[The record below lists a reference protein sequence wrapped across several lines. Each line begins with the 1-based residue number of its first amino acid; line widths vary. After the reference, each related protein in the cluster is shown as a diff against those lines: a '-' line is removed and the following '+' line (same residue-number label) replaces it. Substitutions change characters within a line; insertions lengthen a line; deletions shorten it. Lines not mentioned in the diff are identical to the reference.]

1 MKTIRSLC
9 EKLSCIGFARH
20 GNGKQERI
28 LIVHDPDLV
37 AMVRIADQRRDREN
51 DDMER
56 ILGRVRHILD
66 RKSQAPV
73 PTQKV
78 ELPPQL
84 KARVAAIPD
93 AEERIRAIVNYTLSS
108 KSKADTH
115 D

>member
-9 EKLSCIGFARH
+9 ERFSRIGFARH
-20 GNGKQERI
+20 ENGKQKRV
-28 LIVHDPDLV
+28 LIVHDPELV
-37 AMVRIADQRRDREN
+37 AMVRIADQKRHREN

-66 RKSQAPV
+66 PKSQAPV

-78 ELPPQL
+78 ELPPEL
-84 KARVAAIPD
+84 KARVATIPD
-93 AEERIRAIVNYTLSS
+93 AEERIRAIVDYALSS
-108 KSKADTH
+108 KAKAETH